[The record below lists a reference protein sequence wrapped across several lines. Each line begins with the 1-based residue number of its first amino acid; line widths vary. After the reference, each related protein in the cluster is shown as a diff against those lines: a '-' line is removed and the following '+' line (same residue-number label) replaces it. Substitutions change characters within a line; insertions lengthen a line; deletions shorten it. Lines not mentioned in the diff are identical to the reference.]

1 VHLGLPKSN
10 SNPLIKDLKHLG
22 FSIDVLTIV
31 EHAVQTHDWTCVL
44 LPPARIDPL
53 FLATLGVPSGTPKEE
68 SILEIRHNR
77 GSQLAYRE
85 LASILQASRQ
95 DCLLSSFD
103 MQMKET
109 STSWTVLAQPLL
121 LNGKV
126 QAYFAWHLAVPGI
139 SKLLVLVS
147 PELFVSSEFVEA
159 WKSTLCGSG

>member
-1 VHLGLPKSN
+1 M
-10 SNPLIKDLKHLG
+10 
-22 FSIDVLTIV
+22 
-31 EHAVQTHDWTCVL
+31 
-44 LPPARIDPL
+44 
-53 FLATLGVPSGTPKEE
+53 GVPLGTPEEE

-85 LASILQASRQ
+85 LASILQASEQ

-121 LNGKV
+121 LNGRV
-126 QAYFAWHLAVPGI
+126 QVYFAWHLAVPGI

-147 PELFVSSEFVEA
+147 PELYVSPEFVEA
-159 WKSTLCGSG
+159 YKSTLCGSG